1 MEKVKK
7 LIEIAET
14 LHEEATPVGTLV
26 PDHILEYAV
35 SSESLAH
42 LGGILSY
49 LRNSDVAGNNG
60 QSTFENIGR
69 ETGRLVA
76 KKNREYGDSFAKS
89 GEVLRIFYPDGI
101 RPDQYDD
108 LLAMLRIIDKQFR
121 VATDKDAFGESPW
134 VDITGY
140 GILAQ
145 NFNKK
150 KGESKEEIDAAFPDV
165 SSVVKVAV

>member
-1 MEKVKK
+1 MEKIKK
-7 LIEIAET
+7 LIEIAEM
-14 LHEEATPVGTLV
+14 LHEEATPMGTLV

-35 SSESLAH
+35 SSELLGRLDDILAV
-42 LGGILSY
+42 
-49 LRNSDVAGNNG
+49 LRDSDVAGNNG

-76 KKNREYGDSFAKS
+76 KKNRKYGDSFAKS

-108 LLAMLRIIDKQFR
+108 LLAMVRIIDKQFR
-121 VATDKDAFGESPW
+121 IATEKDAFGESPW

-145 NFNKK
+145 GFNKK
-150 KGESKEEIDAAFPDV
+150 KGGRIIEGLGCYEEEL
-165 SSVVKVAV
+165 K